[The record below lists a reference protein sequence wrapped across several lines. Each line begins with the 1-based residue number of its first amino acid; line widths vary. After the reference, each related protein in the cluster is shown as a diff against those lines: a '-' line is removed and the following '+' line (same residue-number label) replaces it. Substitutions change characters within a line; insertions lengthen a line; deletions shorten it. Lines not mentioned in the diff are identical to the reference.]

1 MKGHPKWSLK
11 TGSLTRSTKMKP
23 EERSEAPRERQMV
36 TTHPWGSLRYEGDMF
51 FGGIFFT
58 LFRGIFFTSLRA
70 SWNTAKCCTGRLKAF
85 LNRGIFFTYLTD
97 RWAEACGHQT
107 AVKVATLDALRLLPT
122 RMAGLLPMTFGEIEY
137 QHHTCYDILCDLSQ

>member
-1 MKGHPKWSLK
+1 MPCGFFWRCPSYLGEFFSL
-11 TGSLTRSTKMKP
+11 
-23 EERSEAPRERQMV
+23 
-36 TTHPWGSLRYEGDMF
+36 F
-51 FGGIFFT
+51 FGEFFSPLLGLPGT
-58 LFRGIFFTSLRA
+58 LL
-70 SWNTAKCCTGRLKAF
+70 KCCTGRLKAF
-85 LNRGIFFTYLTD
+85 LNRGIFVTDLTD